1 MHHSH
6 KGKQNQKSA
15 IVFGQVFDN
24 IKATIP
30 KDSTLAYPDYMQ
42 GFEVYTD
49 SYKLQLGAIITQ

>member
-24 IKATIP
+24 IKDA
-30 KDSTLAYPDYMQ
+30 KDITLAYPDYMQ
-42 GFEVYTD
+42 GFEVYSD